1 MHNARSELPR
11 NLERRSSQNLP
22 SETVWKIAEG
32 IWSTLLWRQEA
43 ADRDSFDP
51 SWPLRS
57 PDSGPIATFQTVSL
71 SRRGILARRRAHVM
85 TSALLPLV
93 DMLPEAAALGCS
105 PRGRHRAAWFRP
117 LPRPPR
123 ALRPPRQPPLFHNFL
138 ADAHLFLE
146 DRALVHND
154 LFLGHRHHDL
164 VVSDLGLR
172 GLALYGHPLHA
183 DLLVAGGHLYALAV
197 CSHALSNPCGSGLAL
212 AGARGELFFGS
223 LHPEL
228 VLVLKVVASTLVYA
242 LIMGGVLAELAGFG
256 VAHGHP
262 GTHGASVGALI

>member
-1 MHNARSELPR
+1 M
-11 NLERRSSQNLP
+11 
-22 SETVWKIAEG
+22 
-32 IWSTLLWRQEA
+32 
-43 ADRDSFDP
+43 
-51 SWPLRS
+51 
-57 PDSGPIATFQTVSL
+57 
-71 SRRGILARRRAHVM
+71 RRADVM

-93 DMLPEAAALGCS
+93 DTLPEAAAPLVAAAAPLGFILYLDLLA
-105 PRGRHRAAWFRP
+105 PYV
-117 LPRPPR
+117 LLDY
-123 ALRPPRQPPLFHNFL
+123 LRVFHNFL

-154 LFLGHRHHDL
+154 LVG
-164 VVSDLGLR
+164 SDLGLR
-172 GLALYGHPLHA
+172 CLALYGHPLHA

-228 VLVLKVVASTLVYA
+228 VLVLKVVASTLAYA

-262 GTHGASVGALI
+262 GTHSASVGALI